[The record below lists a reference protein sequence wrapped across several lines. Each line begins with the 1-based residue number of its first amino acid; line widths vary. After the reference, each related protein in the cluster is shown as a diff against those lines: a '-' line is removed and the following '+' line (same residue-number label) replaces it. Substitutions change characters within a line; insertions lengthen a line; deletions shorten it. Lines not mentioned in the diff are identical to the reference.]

1 MYELFVELI
10 AHIFAVTYEG
20 SLTLSHRNFTA
31 ALYDPTSREFKTA
44 EGDTCNLVCQF
55 LTL

>member
-20 SLTLSHRNFTA
+20 SLTLSHRTFTA
-31 ALYDPTSREFKTA
+31 ALYDPTSREFKTT
-44 EGDTCNLVCQF
+44 EGYTCNLVCQF
-55 LTL
+55 LT